1 MKRSPS
7 ILRGR
12 FVFKVFQCVIVGKIL
27 VFTII
32 FLPGIT
38 LAGDK
43 LVPSR
48 PFNETLENCKAYKD
62 EVYQALHNQFE
73 KELSC
78 ISSTRANIS
87 KGEECNDLTGR
98 VDKGVMAWPH
108 CQDAEYHCALVRAS
122 DDASRCMKQAKS
134 LEGLGSPKTDKMLSD
149 LIKADTLVSEIK
161 DGYHAVRNPV
171 QYLNDKVV
179 EKLTE
184 ANKDAFI
191 SAVFNGDG
199 KLSPYGVKVTDQF
212 YNWGFKKTAL
222 NSKLMSDNP
231 IIQAIQSESFT
242 ALGNMQQQMLG
253 EIQGLR
259 DSIKDM
265 QTHYPQPSTPTRTLI
280 QASTPRKPVDS
291 KSPAPSSPESPECA
305 ILSDGVAASNLSID
319 HQGQFEALM
328 KKCGG

>member
-1 MKRSPS
+1 MNRFVRD
-7 ILRGR
+7 LRGR
-12 FVFKVFQCVIVGKIL
+12 FFTDGRQWKTGGKLLLFAIVFF
-27 VFTII
+27 
-32 FLPGIT
+32 PHIT

-43 LVPSR
+43 NVPSR
-48 PFNETLENCKAYKD
+48 PFNETVENCKAYKD
-62 EVYQALHNQFE
+62 EAYKALHDQFQ

-98 VDKGVMAWPH
+98 VHKGIIAWPH

-122 DDASRCMKQAKS
+122 DDASQCMKQAKS
-134 LEGLGSPKTDKMLSD
+134 LEGLGSPKTDRILSD
-149 LIKADTLVSEIK
+149 FIKADTLVSEIK
-161 DGYHAVRNPV
+161 DDYHAVRNPV
-171 QYLNDKVV
+171 KYLNDKVV
-179 EKLTE
+179 GKLTE

-212 YNWGFKKTAL
+212 YNWGFKKTTL
-222 NSKLMSDNP
+222 NSKLMSNNP
-231 IIQAIQSESFT
+231 IIQAIQSASFT
-242 ALGNMQQQMLG
+242 SLGNMQQQMLG

-265 QTHYPQPSTPTRTLI
+265 ETHYPQRSTPTRTLI
-280 QASTPRKPVDS
+280 QATTPRKTIDS
-291 KSPAPSSPESPECA
+291 KLPAPSSPECA

-319 HQGQFEALM
+319 HPGQFEALM